1 MKSAAGMKKITLAT
15 VKSFIRKNPNLYINC
30 KSKFDGMVDCVMPCN
45 NQGFEPIEPDPR
57 GFCRNTLDIKGAWF
71 VLGGGDRFYPHED
84 DNFEGI
90 EVYNCCGSF
99 ILATRKAA

>member
-1 MKSAAGMKKITLAT
+1 MKKITLTT

-30 KSKFDGMVDCVMPCN
+30 KSRFDGMVDCVMPCD
-45 NQGFEPIEPDPR
+45 NQGFEPVELSDR
-57 GFCRNTLDIKGAWF
+57 NSSNTLGIEGAWF

>member
-1 MKSAAGMKKITLAT
+1 MKKITLAT

-30 KSKFDGMVDCVMPCN
+30 KSSFDGMVDCVMPN
-45 NQGFEPIEPDPR
+45 DNQGFEPIKPSDR
-57 GFCRNTLDIKGAWF
+57 NSSNTLGIEGAWF